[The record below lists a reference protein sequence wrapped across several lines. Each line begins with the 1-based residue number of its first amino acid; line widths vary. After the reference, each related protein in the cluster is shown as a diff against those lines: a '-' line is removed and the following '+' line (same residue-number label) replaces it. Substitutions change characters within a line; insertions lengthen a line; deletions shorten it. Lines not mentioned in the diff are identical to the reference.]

1 MSESIWN
8 DPRITA
14 YVLDELPADERAA
27 FESEMQSNPELA
39 AAVEEARGVTS
50 KLDSLFASESTPP
63 LDANRRDKII
73 AGENHQTFVT
83 TKPNRAWY
91 QLGTVELVVTAAI
104 VLIICAIAIPAS
116 MSPKIAMNGDAVVD
130 PHEEPTLSE
139 EDYMRMA
146 TSGQEQ
152 DEEIVERSADS
163 LGGEREL
170 TPHDL
175 ADASGFAAA
184 EAAAPTTSPMAAAP
198 MAAAAMS
205 ADSASD
211 QVHSRAEAKRDAGAA
226 PPQVAMRSML
236 KESAPD
242 QRPDGADQRPDG
254 AGQAGASRAL
264 SMSQSPSESLQIQ
277 SGSRT
282 ASESKPE
289 VMEKSRRSMMTRR
302 SDAAKEAKD
311 SESAKKSEA
320 SELHAMAPDAPAA
333 PAGPFSES
341 PEPFGDFFGGA
352 EIAES
357 DAQMGM
363 PGSGMAMGGLQN
375 ESNENLR
382 RGRSSGREME
392 SMDMGMS
399 MPASPSAD
407 RFESK
412 PTNRGGESTA
422 GGYGLPMNT
431 VPSNTSLR
439 TELKQSI
446 PGLPKAIQLLDEEVR
461 NPEGAGP
468 GTPGDQFDVIEDN
481 PFRHVSEHPLSTF
494 SVDVDTASYSKVRDF
509 LVRANQLPRPDAVR
523 IEEMINYFDY
533 NYDPPAAD
541 AEHPFAARAVVTE
554 CPWNPQHRLARIALK
569 GKVIEQSERPRCNLV
584 FLLDTS
590 GSMNQAN
597 KLPLVQD
604 GMKMLLE
611 QLNENDRVAI
621 AVYAGSAGLVLDSTK
636 VKNGKKVR
644 KALTQLSAGGST
656 NGGAGIA
663 LAYQVA
669 RDHFI
674 PDGVNRVILCTDG
687 DFNVG
692 TTGTDA
698 LVRMV
703 EKEAKGG
710 VFLSVLG
717 FGMGNHNDSM
727 LEQISGRG
735 NGNYA
740 FIDNEK
746 EARKV
751 LVDQTNSTLVTIAKD
766 VKLQVEFNPTQVNS
780 YRLIGY
786 ENRVLAK
793 EDFNDDQ
800 KDAGEIGAGHS
811 VTALY
816 EIVPAGSEPDAAKPK
831 VDDLKYQAKVKPTKA
846 AQNDEM
852 LTIKLRYKQ
861 PDGDTSTLVEFPVTD
876 EGDSFD
882 KADKETRFAA
892 AVAGFGMQL
901 RRSEYKG
908 NWTLGDVIRVA
919 EASKGEDRFELR
931 AEFIQLAQKASQLMG
946 QE

>member
-73 AGENHQTFVT
+73 AGDHRPTFVT
-83 TKPNRAWY
+83 TQPKRAWY

-104 VLIICAIAIPAS
+104 VLIIAAIAIPAS
-116 MSPKIAMNGDAVVD
+116 MSPKIAMNGDAVAD
-130 PHEEPTLSE
+130 PQEEPTLSQ

-152 DEEIVERSADS
+152 DEEIVELSADS

-170 TPHDL
+170 TPHDV

-184 EAAAPTTSPMAAAP
+184 EAAAPATSPMATAP
-198 MAAAAMS
+198 MSAAAMS

-211 QVHSRAEAKRDAGAA
+211 QFHSRAEAKRDADTA

-236 KESAPD
+236 KESS
-242 QRPDGADQRPDG
+242 ADQG
-254 AGQAGASRAL
+254 GEGSEQAGAL
-264 SMSQSPSESLQIQ
+264 GMSPPPSISLQDT
-277 SGSRT
+277 SGLRT
-282 ASESKPE
+282 AAEPKP
-289 VMEKSRRSMMTRR
+289 EKSRGYPL
-302 SDAAKEAKD
+302 D
-311 SESAKKSEA
+311 KKWSQI
-320 SELHAMAPDAPAA
+320 APAA
-333 PAGPFSES
+333 PAAED
-341 PEPFGDFFGGA
+341 PFGATNSDLFA
-352 EIAES
+352 EVEA
-357 DAQMGM
+357 AQTEFA
-363 PGSGMAMGGLQN
+363 PGGMAMGGSQN
-375 ESNENLR
+375 ESNDRLK
-382 RGRSSGREME
+382 RGRSGGMG
-392 SMDMGMS
+392 MDM
-399 MPASPSAD
+399 PESPSPSD
-407 RFESK
+407 RESQSSDLSDGMAMLEGGYGL
-412 PTNRGGESTA
+412 PSDTSTLPSSEVRSNRDNNIPRLSKAVTTLEKKGQTTA
-422 GGYGLPMNT
+422 GGYGLPMDT
-431 VPSNTSLR
+431 VPLNTRLGS
-439 TELKQSI
+439 ELKQSI

-461 NPEGAGP
+461 NPEGVGP

-481 PFRHVSEHPLSTF
+481 PFRRVSEHPLSTF

-569 GKVIEQSERPRCNLV
+569 GKVIEQSDRPRCNLV

-793 EDFNDDQ
+793 EDFNDDK

-846 AQNDEM
+846 AQSDEM

-908 NWTLGDVIRVA
+908 NWTLGDVVRVA

-931 AEFIQLAQKASQLMG
+931 AEFIELAQKASQLMG